1 MHGPTCIF
9 WANLTPLSLKG
20 VMGAEWLDAANA
32 AVDMMEPPPADP
44 PAMQSIPKGAGDG
57 LSVTKNA
64 PAPPDGR
71 HGRFWSF
78 RQVILDAVYKAA

>member
-20 VMGAEWLDAANA
+20 VMGAEWLDAANV
-32 AVDMMEPPPADP
+32 AVDVMEPPPADP
-44 PAMQSIPKGAGDG
+44 PPAMGIPAGDVS
-57 LSVTKNA
+57 SVTKNV

-71 HGRFWSF
+71 HGCFWSF
-78 RQVILDAVYKAA
+78 RQMITDAIYEAA